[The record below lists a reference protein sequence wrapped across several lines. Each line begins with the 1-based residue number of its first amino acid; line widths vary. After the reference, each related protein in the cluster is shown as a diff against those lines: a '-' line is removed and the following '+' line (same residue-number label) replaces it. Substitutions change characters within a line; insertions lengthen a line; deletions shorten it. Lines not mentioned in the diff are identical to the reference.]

1 MQRSLGQR
9 LRPYAVAFLG
19 VLVAT
24 ILRLLKDRWL
34 DQSQI
39 FSWYYV
45 AVAVAAL
52 CGGWRC
58 AIATSILGFLAADW
72 FFIEPRQ
79 SLMIW
84 SSGIEHWLGLLTYVG
99 VSLAIAGC
107 IEAIRRQAPA
117 LVLRLDLDD
126 SLELLDVA
134 SAVRMHGICSKD
146 LLAYLEGLNASQK
159 VVRLAAHLA
168 AKELSSR
175 ELAWELESFVK
186 APARLASG

>member
-1 MQRSLGQR
+1 MQQSLGQR

-19 VLVAT
+19 VVVAT
-24 ILRLLKDRWL
+24 IIRLLQDRWL
-34 DQSQI
+34 DHSQI

-45 AVAVAAL
+45 AVALAAL

-58 AIATSILGFLAADW
+58 AVVTSVLGFVAADW

-84 SSGIEHWLGLLTYVG
+84 SRSVEHWLGLLTYAG

-117 LVLRLDLDD
+117 LVLRMDLDD

-134 SAVRMHGICSKD
+134 SAVRLHGIGSKD

-159 VVRLAAHLA
+159 IFRLAAHYA
-168 AKELSSR
+168 AKELSPR